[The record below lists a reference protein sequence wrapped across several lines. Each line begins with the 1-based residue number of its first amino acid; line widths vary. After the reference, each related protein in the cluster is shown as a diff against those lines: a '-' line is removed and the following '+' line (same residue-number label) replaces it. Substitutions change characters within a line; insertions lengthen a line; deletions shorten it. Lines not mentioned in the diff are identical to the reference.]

1 MNEKAKKYVDLF
13 RRVKIA
19 AAATVDAEGHPQAR
33 IINVMLAEDDGMYI
47 VTSRG
52 KPFYKQLVETGEIA
66 LAAMCPDCQSLKFTG
81 KLRVV
86 DKSWVDKVFAQN
98 PGMNEVYP
106 GESRYILDAFHI
118 YAGHGEWF
126 DLLHYPISRETF
138 AYGGDTEVYAQRA
151 DWFAGLLQAHI
162 GLALTAIAMSG
173 MIGLLT
179 GIWIAE
185 HPRIAPPV
193 MGVCNVLYTIPA
205 ISLLGILIPFS
216 GIGNKTAVIA
226 LTVYGIMPMVHN
238 TYVGLTTLDPDI
250 LEAARGMGS
259 TGTQALFRV
268 KLPMAAGVILAG
280 VRNMVVMT
288 ISVAGI
294 ASFVGAGGLGVAVY
308 RGITIYDPAMT
319 AAGSILIALLA
330 IVCDL
335 ALGALER
342 YFKKR
347 GS

>member
-1 MNEKAKKYVDLF
+1 MHNPMNRNPEENRPLDPF
-13 RRVKIA
+13 A
-19 AAATVDAEGHPQAR
+19 AAEAPETASETTYPVEADGEEHELTPAEL
-33 IINVMLAEDDGMYI
+33 ITLLVINA
-47 VTSRG
+47 S
-52 KPFYKQLVETGEIA
+52 KPPISNPL
-66 LAAMCPDCQSLKFTG
+66 SLKP
-81 KLRVV
+81 
-86 DKSWVDKVFAQN
+86 W
-98 PGMNEVYP
+98 
-106 GESRYILDAFHI
+106 
-118 YAGHGEWF
+118 
-126 DLLHYPISRETF
+126 
-138 AYGGDTEVYAQRA
+138 
-151 DWFAGLLQAHI
+151 
-162 GLALTAIAMSG
+162 
-173 MIGLLT
+173 
-179 GIWIAE
+179 
-185 HPRIAPPV
+185 RIPLV
-193 MGVCNVLYTIPA
+193 RSMVPA